1 MGERAWESNAEWG
14 GLQAIASG
22 LGKSVPQPQL
32 HVLWDAQLVTA
43 TGVTVQTLWET
54 AKSLGHFLDDL

>member
-43 TGVTVQTLWET
+43 TGVTVQTLHLSHMPT
-54 AKSLGHFLDDL
+54 LTDGRP